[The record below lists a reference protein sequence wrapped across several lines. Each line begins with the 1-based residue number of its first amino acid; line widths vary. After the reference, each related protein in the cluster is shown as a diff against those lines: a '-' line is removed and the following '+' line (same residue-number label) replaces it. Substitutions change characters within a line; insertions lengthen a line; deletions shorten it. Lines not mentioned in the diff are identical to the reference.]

1 MKRSRGSWCAPP
13 GRQSAERFSRG
24 GAGRRLASRAASGES
39 HSVPPENHFIT
50 MFGFVRF
57 SWFSVGSS
65 SCGSR
70 ARNAVGA
77 LSMRIVQ

>member
-1 MKRSRGSWCAPP
+1 M
-13 GRQSAERFSRG
+13 
-24 GAGRRLASRAASGES
+24 
-39 HSVPPENHFIT
+39 PPENHFIT
-50 MFGFVRF
+50 TFGFVRF

-65 SCGSR
+65 SCASR